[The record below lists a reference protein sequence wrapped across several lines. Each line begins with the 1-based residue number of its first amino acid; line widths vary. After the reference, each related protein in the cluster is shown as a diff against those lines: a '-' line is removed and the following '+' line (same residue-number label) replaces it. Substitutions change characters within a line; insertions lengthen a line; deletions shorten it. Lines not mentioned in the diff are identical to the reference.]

1 LARNFL
7 SSREYT
13 KKQAWAYQKTRSL
26 LFRKGIKANYFEY
39 STCTGA
45 GVVGISRNWGI
56 GRSGGADTSLVQQPQ
71 DEVRTAMALTEMAR
85 NKRIMMGLV

>member
-1 LARNFL
+1 MKPAACFGKIGAKPGYL
-7 SSREYT
+7 
-13 KKQAWAYQKTRSL
+13 
-26 LFRKGIKANYFEY
+26 EY

-71 DEVRTAMALTEMAR
+71 EERRTAKALAKR
-85 NKRIMMGLV
+85 ASVIRIMVGLV

>member
-1 LARNFL
+1 M
-7 SSREYT
+7 READT
-13 KKQAWAYQKTRSL
+13 EKQAEAYNEARSL
-26 LFRKGIKANYFEY
+26 LSEKGVEADYFEY
-39 STCTGA
+39 STWTGA

-85 NKRIMMGLV
+85 NRRIMMEVV